1 MGFVGHKRYTIFSE
15 RVFALL
21 YVILLGS
28 QLSVKFYLCAN
39 SPIGTHRAG
48 HRQVIGGKR
57 AIAGAASRFVHKNF
71 ASYSLDKR
79 YHFKHHFS
87 LLYPQ
92 LNCFRCF
99 HQNKAQISLFEGSF
113 PHSYADVNLLRG
125 PPAL

>member
-1 MGFVGHKRYTIFSE
+1 MGFIGHKKYTIFSK
-15 RVFALL
+15 RIFALL

-39 SPIGTHRAG
+39 SPIGTLRVS
-48 HRQVIGGKR
+48 HRQVIDGKR
-57 AIAGAASRFVHKNF
+57 TSPGVVSHFVHKNC

-79 YHFKHHFS
+79 YHFKHHFT

-92 LNCFRCF
+92 YNCFSCLC
-99 HQNKAQISLFEGSF
+99 QNKEQISRYESTFAD
-113 PHSYADVNLLRG
+113 SYADVNLLRG

>member
-1 MGFVGHKRYTIFSE
+1 MGFIGHKKYVLFSKGI
-15 RVFALL
+15 FALL

-39 SPIGTHRAG
+39 SPIGANRVG
-48 HRQVIGGKR
+48 HRQVMPEKQASLGF
-57 AIAGAASRFVHKNF
+57 ASRFVHKNC

-79 YHFKHHFS
+79 YHFKHHFT

-92 LNCFRCF
+92 FNCFPCLC
-99 HQNKAQISLFEGSF
+99 QNKEQISLHESTFVD
-113 PHSYADVNLLRG
+113 SYADVNLLRG

>member
-1 MGFVGHKRYTIFSE
+1 MGFIGHKKYVLFSKGI
-15 RVFALL
+15 FALL

-39 SPIGTHRAG
+39 SPIGANRVDHR
-48 HRQVIGGKR
+48 RVMLGKQAR
-57 AIAGAASRFVHKNF
+57 PDFAARFVRKNC

-79 YHFKHHFS
+79 YHFKHHFT

-92 LNCFRCF
+92 YNYFSCLP
-99 HQNKAQISLFEGSF
+99 QDKEQISLHEGVFVHSF
-113 PHSYADVNLLRG
+113 AYVNLLRG

>member
-1 MGFVGHKRYTIFSE
+1 MGFIGHKKYTIFSK

-39 SPIGTHRAG
+39 SPIGTLRAS
-48 HRQVIGGKR
+48 HRQMINGKLTSP
-57 AIAGAASRFVHKNF
+57 GVVSYFVHKNC

-79 YHFKHHFS
+79 YHFKHH
-87 LLYPQ
+87 LTLVYPQ
-92 LNCFRCF
+92 FNCFSCLR
-99 HQNKAQISLFEGSF
+99 QNREQVSLHEGIF
-113 PHSYADVNLLRG
+113 AHSYADVNLLRG